1 MAELNKYIQEE
12 QNSKIRMNKEMKATI
27 NSLTQS
33 LASQKEELSGNIA
46 HYEKEAQELKKQLAQ
61 TKLSITHKKDQMTQ
75 LEWKL
80 NMSQTSLH

>member
-1 MAELNKYIQEE
+1 
-12 QNSKIRMNKEMKATI
+12 MNKEMKATI

-33 LASQKEELSGNIA
+33 LTSQKEELSGNLA
-46 HYEKEAQELKKQLAQ
+46 QYEKEAQELKKQLAQ
-61 TKLSITHKKDQMTQ
+61 TKLSISDKKDQMTQ